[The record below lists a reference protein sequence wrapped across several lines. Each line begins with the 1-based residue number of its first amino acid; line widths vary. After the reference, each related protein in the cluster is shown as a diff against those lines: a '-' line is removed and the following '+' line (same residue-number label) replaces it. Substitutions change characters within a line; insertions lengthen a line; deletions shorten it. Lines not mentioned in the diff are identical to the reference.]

1 MSLNHC
7 SCYMENGMERAE
19 VEVRLSWKGVS
30 GEERD

>member
-1 MSLNHC
+1 
-7 SCYMENGMERAE
+7 MENGMERAE